1 MLRYLAWLTWSRTV
15 VGCGQGSWQG
25 VPFYRLYR
33 EVQGYGR
40 HSVRSTIKGRR
51 RDQQMAGKIFYRERI
66 KVSEDKKQPRFKL
79 VAVADVNLKVYGKH
93 LRRSEL
99 EQIASAVGA
108 ELILLT
114 HGDKKYKDETVEIK
128 D

>member
-1 MLRYLAWLTWSRTV
+1 LCQEAR
-15 VGCGQGSWQG
+15 
-25 VPFYRLYR
+25 
-33 EVQGYGR
+33 GYGR
-40 HSVRSTIKGRR
+40 HSARSIIKGRR
-51 RDQQMAGKIFYRERI
+51 RDQEMAGKIFYREREKI
-66 KVSEDKKQPRFKL
+66 TEGKKQPRFKL

-128 D
+128 E

>member
-1 MLRYLAWLTWSRTV
+1 LAKN
-15 VGCGQGSWQG
+15 
-25 VPFYRLYR
+25 
-33 EVQGYGR
+33 
-40 HSVRSTIKGRR
+40 IKQGRR
-51 RDQQMAGKIFYRERI
+51 RDKTMAGKIFYRERE
-66 KVSEDKKQPRFKL
+66 KAAEGKKQPRYKL

-99 EQIASAVGA
+99 DQIASAVGA

-128 D
+128 E

>member
-1 MLRYLAWLTWSRTV
+1 
-15 VGCGQGSWQG
+15 
-25 VPFYRLYR
+25 
-33 EVQGYGR
+33 
-40 HSVRSTIKGRR
+40 
-51 RDQQMAGKIFYRERI
+51 MAGKIFYRERV
-66 KVSEDKKQPRFKL
+66 KNTEGKKQPRFKL

-99 EQIASAVGA
+99 EEIASAVGA

-114 HGDKKYKDETVEIK
+114 HGDKKYKEDSVEVE

>member
-1 MLRYLAWLTWSRTV
+1 M
-15 VGCGQGSWQG
+15 
-25 VPFYRLYR
+25 
-33 EVQGYGR
+33 
-40 HSVRSTIKGRR
+40 GRR
-51 RDQQMAGKIFYRERI
+51 RDQAMAGKIFYRERE
-66 KVSEDKKQPRFKL
+66 KVTEGKKQPRFKL

-99 EQIASAVGA
+99 EQIASSVGA

-128 D
+128 E

>member
-1 MLRYLAWLTWSRTV
+1 
-15 VGCGQGSWQG
+15 
-25 VPFYRLYR
+25 
-33 EVQGYGR
+33 
-40 HSVRSTIKGRR
+40 
-51 RDQQMAGKIFYRERI
+51 MAGKIFYRERV
-66 KVSEDKKQPRFKL
+66 KNPEGKKQPRFKL

-99 EQIASAVGA
+99 DQIASAVGA

-114 HGDKKYKDETVEIK
+114 HGDKKYKDDDVEVK

>member
-1 MLRYLAWLTWSRTV
+1 
-15 VGCGQGSWQG
+15 
-25 VPFYRLYR
+25 
-33 EVQGYGR
+33 
-40 HSVRSTIKGRR
+40 
-51 RDQQMAGKIFYRERI
+51 MAGKIFYRERQ
-66 KVSEDKKQPRFKL
+66 KAAEGKKQPRFKL

-99 EQIASAVGA
+99 EQIATAVGA

-114 HGDKKYKDETVEIK
+114 HGDKKMKDDDVEVK

>member
-1 MLRYLAWLTWSRTV
+1 
-15 VGCGQGSWQG
+15 
-25 VPFYRLYR
+25 
-33 EVQGYGR
+33 
-40 HSVRSTIKGRR
+40 
-51 RDQQMAGKIFYRERI
+51 MAGKIFYRERQ
-66 KVSEDKKQPRFKL
+66 KVSEGKKQPRFKL
-79 VAVADVNLKVYGKH
+79 VAVADVNLRVYGKH

-114 HGDKKYKDETVEIK
+114 HGDKKYKDDTVEVK